1 MCVCVS
7 VCARARVCACFS
19 VANAEWLQVYMVL
32 EPYVTK
38 KWMKRSTADRNSFI
52 IFFILGFFTRA
63 KLSDAVKLILPYTQ
77 WYLNNCNSNISSPH
91 SFPSFKSVTV

>member
-1 MCVCVS
+1 MC
-7 VCARARVCACFS
+7 VCARARMRACACFS

-38 KWMKRSTADRNSFI
+38 EWMKRSTADRNSFI
-52 IFFILGFFTRA
+52 IFSITRA

-77 WYLNNCNSNISSPH
+77 W
-91 SFPSFKSVTV
+91 FP